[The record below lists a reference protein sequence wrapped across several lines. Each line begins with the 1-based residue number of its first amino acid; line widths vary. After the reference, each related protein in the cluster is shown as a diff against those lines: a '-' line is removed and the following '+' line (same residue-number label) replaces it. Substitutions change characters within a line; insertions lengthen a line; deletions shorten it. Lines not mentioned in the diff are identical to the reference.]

1 MVLDTSAVFAA
12 LAGEPDGDRYREAM
26 KSATDCHISAV
37 TLYECRVVL
46 GGRGGDPMLAEFDTL
61 LRSAAIQIDTF
72 DQRQAEL
79 AHAAYRR
86 FGKGSRHPAQLNFA
100 DCAAYALATSLD
112 LPLLFKGSDFGRTDV
127 KPAI

>member
-1 MVLDTSAVFAA
+1 MILDTSAVFAA
-12 LAGEPDGDRYREAM
+12 LVGEPDGDRYREIM
-26 KSATDCHISAV
+26 KQTTDCRISAV

-46 GGRGGDPMLAEFDTL
+46 GGRGGAAMLAEFDTL
-61 LRSAAIQIDTF
+61 LRSATIQIDAF
-72 DQRQAEL
+72 DERQAEL
-79 AHAAYRR
+79 AHTAYRR

-112 LPLLFKGSDFGRTDV
+112 LPLLFKGNDFARTDV